1 MDPCS
6 DSFQNLEEPDD
17 RIVRRLVLDYLIHN
31 CYGETARIFLKDSQ
45 DLNVSSQKEIPFTNG
60 FSQNGSN
67 KTVPMDTS
75 EPDADG
81 DLEMVDSNED
91 FIHVNASNN
100 SLSTPSKNSK
110 LFPTWRNKRHSN
122 IKFCS
127 ESALESLEIRKQIRK
142 FIISGDIPSALSLC
156 RSTFPEVVSTG
167 DLTTPRSTEM
177 CFKLQLQQFI
187 ETVRSGNFDEAL
199 TYAQSVL
206 AEYPTLGGEN
216 EQKYRDEFEKVCPLI
231 AYENP
236 ENSPSAPLLSQEHRD
251 KLADE
256 INSAILSFD
265 SHVNESAL
273 ERLIKQAIVVRE
285 YLHLVITKGH
295 RKMYAEWRLSTFLQ
309 EGSEGNVRL
318 SRLCGNF

>member
-45 DLNVSSQKEIPFTNG
+45 DLNITSKKETLFTNG
-60 FSQNGSN
+60 FAQNDSN
-67 KTVPMDTS
+67 DIIPMDTS
-75 EPDADG
+75 ETDADG
-81 DLEMVDSNED
+81 DLEMVDSSD
-91 FIHVNASNN
+91 YIHVNATNN
-100 SLSTPSKNSK
+100 SLPIVLKSSKF
-110 LFPTWRNKRHSN
+110 LPAWRNKRRSN
-122 IKFCS
+122 NKLCT
-127 ESALESLEIRKQIRK
+127 ESALESLEIRKKIRE

-156 RSTFPEVVSTG
+156 RTTFPEVVSTEEG
-167 DLTTPRSTEM
+167 NHLTTPRSTEM

-199 TYAQSVL
+199 TFAQSVV
-206 AEYPTLGGEN
+206 AEYPTL
-216 EQKYRDEFEKVCPLI
+216 RDEFTKVSPLI
-231 AYENP
+231 AYEKP

-265 SHVNESAL
+265 SQVNESAL

-285 YLHLVITKGH
+285 YLHHVVSKGH
-295 RKMYAEWRLSTFLQ
+295 RTAYRKCVHGKDADFFF
-309 EGSEGNVRL
+309 G
-318 SRLCGNF
+318 

>member
-45 DLNVSSQKEIPFTNG
+45 DLNITSKKETLFTNG
-60 FSQNGSN
+60 FAQNDSN
-67 KTVPMDTS
+67 DIIPMDTS
-75 EPDADG
+75 ETDADG
-81 DLEMVDSNED
+81 DLEMVDSSD
-91 FIHVNASNN
+91 YIHVNATNN
-100 SLSTPSKNSK
+100 SLPIVLKSSKF
-110 LFPTWRNKRHSN
+110 LPAWRNKRRSN
-122 IKFCS
+122 NKLCT
-127 ESALESLEIRKQIRK
+127 ESALESLEIRKKIRE

-156 RSTFPEVVSTG
+156 RTTFPEVVST
-167 DLTTPRSTEM
+167 EE
-177 CFKLQLQQFI
+177 

-199 TYAQSVL
+199 TFAQSVV
-206 AEYPTLGGEN
+206 AEYPTL
-216 EQKYRDEFEKVCPLI
+216 RDEFTKVSPLI
-231 AYENP
+231 AYEKP

-265 SHVNESAL
+265 SQVNESAL

-285 YLHLVITKGH
+285 YLHHVVSKGH
-295 RKMYAEWRLSTFLQ
+295 RTAYRKCVHGKDADFFF
-309 EGSEGNVRL
+309 G
-318 SRLCGNF
+318 